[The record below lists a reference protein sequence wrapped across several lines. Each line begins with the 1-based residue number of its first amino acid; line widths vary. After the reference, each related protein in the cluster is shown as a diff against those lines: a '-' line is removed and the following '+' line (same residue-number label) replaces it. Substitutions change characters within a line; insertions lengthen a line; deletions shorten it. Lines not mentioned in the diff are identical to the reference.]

1 MKFRE
6 ALCSRGNSMVSR
18 IRMSLACSAGVLLER
33 ANVISS
39 RSFIRPAMFGLELEW
54 TVEVG
59 GGERARRHL
68 PEEAVEKNTR

>member
-1 MKFRE
+1 
-6 ALCSRGNSMVSR
+6 MVSR

-39 RSFIRPAMFGLELEW
+39 RSFIRPAMFGLKLEW

-59 GGERARRHL
+59 RGKGKKTPA
-68 PEEAVEKNTR
+68 